1 MIAHLIRRPCRVANK
16 RRRKIFVPTVTTTA
30 TAAAATVVVVVVV
43 DVDIVR
49 RRRFKGRRGWRLRGR
64 YAGGT
69 ALAPAVCSGI
79 DLEHETG
86 SWTGTSRRS
95 FIPLFQA

>member
-16 RRRKIFVPTVTTTA
+16 RRRKIFVPTATA
-30 TAAAATVVVVVVV
+30 TAAAATVVVVV